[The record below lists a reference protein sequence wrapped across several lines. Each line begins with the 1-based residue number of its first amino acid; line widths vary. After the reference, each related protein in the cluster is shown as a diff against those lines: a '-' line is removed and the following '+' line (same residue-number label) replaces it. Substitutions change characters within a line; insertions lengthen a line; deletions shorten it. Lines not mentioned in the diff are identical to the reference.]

1 MFTFFGY
8 IKKRKERLFPRLIGG
23 RRKKAGPLCGLCSQS
38 HTRNNALGQL
48 CSIPKFAVLYGQ
60 RTLERQHRVPAYC
73 IGYCV
78 RGYLSCI
85 GALRLVIYSAV
96 RYRRFPFS
104 WNLALVVKAICP
116 SFFRFSSHSLFLS
129 LPSSFLRLQRA
140 KKLRG
145 YCLTGLLLLSCI
157 LFLGLLKV
165 SSLPL
170 DLNGFR
176 PIHVPPSLPRS
187 LFICAYSC
195 SRASCYETPFC

>member
-1 MFTFFGY
+1 MFTFYGY

-38 HTRNNALGQL
+38 HTRNNAL

-60 RTLERQHRVPAYC
+60 RTFERQHRVPAYC
-73 IGYCV
+73 VGYCV

-85 GALRLVIYSAV
+85 KALRLVIYSAV

-140 KKLRG
+140 KKLKG
-145 YCLTGLLLLSCI
+145 YAQGLLFYRPLSLLLSRI
-157 LFLGLLKV
+157 LFLGLL
-165 SSLPL
+165 
-170 DLNGFR
+170 
-176 PIHVPPSLPRS
+176 
-187 LFICAYSC
+187 
-195 SRASCYETPFC
+195 T